1 MNEGKKL
8 REYLINLSQDE
19 LITIYKF
26 TTFKI
31 ELIKTNGNH
40 KNIRYYDYHK
50 VLELTIH
57 QLLLEELIK

>member
-1 MNEGKKL
+1 MNERKNI

-19 LITIYKF
+19 LITIHKF
-26 TTFKI
+26 TTFRI
-31 ELIKTNGNH
+31 ELIKTNRNY

-57 QLLLEELIK
+57 QLLLEELIT